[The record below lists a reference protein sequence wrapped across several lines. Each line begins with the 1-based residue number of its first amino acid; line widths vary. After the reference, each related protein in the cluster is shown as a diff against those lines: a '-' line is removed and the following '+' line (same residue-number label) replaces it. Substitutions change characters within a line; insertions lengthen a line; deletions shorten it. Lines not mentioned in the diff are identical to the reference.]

1 MKKQKD
7 PHPPRWAQRLLAW
20 YCKPEL
26 LEDLEG
32 DLNEYFIRNVKNK
45 RITRARIIYV
55 IDVLKFFRL
64 YTIRKPEFVNLL
76 IHFIMLRSY
85 IKTSGRNIVR
95 SKLFSSINIV
105 GLSISMS
112 VGLVMI
118 SMLWDLFSYDRFHE
132 NHDRIHRVISR
143 YQFLDHKDNGFMAT
157 TSLKAA
163 KAIKEEF
170 SGVEDVAI
178 FVRSLNGDVSYN
190 DKTIPLSGFWANE
203 AVFKVFSFELLQG
216 NPATAL
222 KEPFSMVL
230 TEKSAKKMFG
240 DVDAMG
246 KTINLKDKQYTITGI
261 VKDIPTF
268 SHIKFDMLASLS
280 TREVL
285 EKDNKHE
292 MAWDNIWNTWAY
304 VLMPPHADL
313 NAFQKELDKLSE
325 REDKTV
331 KHTHIQLAL
340 QPLTNIMAGE
350 NLSNQIGTTIGST
363 VVWILGSLSFIV
375 ILSACFNYTNL
386 SIARSLRRSR
396 EVGVRKSI
404 GALKS
409 HVVSQFI
416 VESLFI
422 SLLALLIAFGLFLI
436 IRPHFIGL
444 ESSLQILK
452 LQLTPALVLLFILF
466 ALTVGVLA
474 GLFPALFFSRINAVQ
489 VLKNLGTV
497 PVLKGLTL
505 RKALIVFQYSLS
517 IIAITATLIIYKQY
531 KHFISFDLGFST
543 ANILNISLKD
553 NKAEL
558 LIKEL
563 SELPEVKGIS
573 QSLLITS
580 VGNYWGVHMKNPNNP
595 TDSAGVYYNS
605 VDENYLPLHNHQLI
619 AGNNFT
625 AKTQDSIETE
635 VIVNEHVLK
644 RFNIA
649 DQNPTK
655 AIGEI
660 VKVDGKDLRIIGVIK
675 NFEYGKANNTSDKEV
690 IIRYLKENPWHLNVK
705 ILSTDWPAT
714 YAKLEAIWKKIDPV
728 HPFEAKFYDDQI
740 EEAFAGLK
748 AAMKLGGFLAV
759 LVICIASVGLL
770 GMVVFTTETRLKEIS
785 IRKVMGASE
794 RGLLYLLSKS
804 FLLLLLVAASIAL
817 PLIYIFFQQVLL
829 PEIANHAP
837 LNFTEL
843 FIGVIIVLLLAL
855 IIIGSQTIKVA
866 RTNPAEVLKTE

>member
-1 MKKQKD
+1 
-7 PHPPRWAQRLLAW
+7 
-20 YCKPEL
+20 
-26 LEDLEG
+26 
-32 DLNEYFIRNVKNK
+32 
-45 RITRARIIYV
+45 
-55 IDVLKFFRL
+55 
-64 YTIRKPEFVNLL
+64 
-76 IHFIMLRSY
+76 MLVSY

-95 SKLFSSINIV
+95 NKLFSSINIV

-112 VGLVMI
+112 VGLIMI

-132 NHDRIHRVISR
+132 NHDRIYRIISK
-143 YQFLDHKDNGFMAT
+143 YQFLDHKDNSFMAT

-170 SGVEDVAI
+170 SGIEDVAI
-178 FVRSLNGDVSYN
+178 FGWAFNGDVSYN

-222 KEPFSMVL
+222 KQPFAIVL

-240 DVDAMG
+240 DVDALG

-261 VKDIPTF
+261 VKDVPTF
-268 SHIKFDMLASLS
+268 SHIKFDMLTSLS

-285 EKDNKHE
+285 EKNNKHE
-292 MAWDNIWNTWAY
+292 MAWNNIWSTWAY
-304 VLMPPHADL
+304 VLMPPRADL
-313 NAFQKELDKLSE
+313 NTFQQELNKLSE
-325 REDKTV
+325 REDKTI

-350 NLSNQIGTTIGST
+350 NLNNQIGTTIGST

-396 EVGVRKSI
+396 EVGIRKSI

-416 VESLFI
+416 VESVFI
-422 SLLALLIAFGLFLI
+422 SLLALLVAFGLFLV
-436 IRPHFIGL
+436 IRPHFISL
-444 ESSLQILK
+444 ESSLQMLK

-466 ALTVGVLA
+466 AIMVGVLA

-489 VLKNLGTV
+489 VLKNLGSV

-505 RKALIVFQYSLS
+505 RKVLIVFQYSLS

-573 QSLLITS
+573 QSLLVTS

-605 VDENYLPLHNHQLI
+605 VDENYLPLHNHELI

-625 AKTQDSIETE
+625 ANTQDSIETE
-635 VIVNEHVLK
+635 VIVNQHVLK

-649 DQNPTK
+649 EQNPAK
-655 AIGEI
+655 AIGEV

-675 NFEYGKANNTSDKEV
+675 NFEYGKVNNNSGKEV
-690 IIRYLKENPWHLNVK
+690 IIRYLKEKPRHLNVK
-705 ILSTDWPAT
+705 ILSADWPAT
-714 YAKLEAIWKKIDPV
+714 YAELEAIWKKIDPV

-740 EEAFAGLK
+740 EEAFNGLK

-770 GMVVFTTETRLKEIS
+770 GMVIFTTETRLKEIS

-804 FLLLLLVAASIAL
+804 FLTLLLIAASIAL
-817 PLIYIFFQQVLL
+817 PLIYFFFQQVLF

-837 LNFTEL
+837 LNLSEL
-843 FIGVIIVLLLAL
+843 FVGVIAVLLLAL
-855 IIIGSQTIKVA
+855 VIIGTQTFKVA
-866 RTNPAEVLKTE
+866 RTNPAEILKSE